1 MDRTTKTIW
10 QPVHT
15 LGHCPRSQAAR
26 DTARG
31 SYREPCELWGQGTH
45 LGPRCLCACTWLG
58 NVWPL
63 ARNGSQKTV
72 KDTGELTQRAH
83 CCTPR
88 KKPDAPPYMD
98 FWDESLKCNTPGNI
112 AFSSPLASP
121 VSYSWAK
128 FLRPVDPGG
137 WVVWESSWSSFCP
150 KSRGR
155 TGCAVRD
162 SGRRTQAWE
171 RCPKPTGTGNQL
183 SYLNDHAAD
192 ICIPK
197 GWYF

>member
-1 MDRTTKTIW
+1 MSCGGRAPTWDPDVCAPALAGKRLAPGAKW
-10 QPVHT
+10 QPED
-15 LGHCPRSQAAR
+15 SQR
-26 DTARG
+26 H
-31 SYREPCELWGQGTH
+31 WG
-45 LGPRCLCACTWLG
+45 
-58 NVWPL
+58 
-63 ARNGSQKTV
+63 
-72 KDTGELTQRAH
+72 LTQRAH